1 MFVLFR
7 FSKSRALAVEV
18 CARESNKKARFASA

>member
-7 FSKSRALAVEV
+7 FRGRALAMKVR
-18 CARESNKKARFASA
+18 ARESNKKARFASA